1 MSVTVEHRRMAA
13 RIDARMKQ
21 LEALELLEVEILSE
35 MADFMPDFHHLML
48 NASGPKMDALC
59 EEYAGFYRFAKILET
74 VASGIASGK
83 IKVPGGRVVNKE
95 HKLAAA
101 IDLRV
106 RQLEANG
113 VSDAALMEQ
122 MVGHILDLQWLWSTL
137 SDEKLMYL
145 CREHPGLYRYG
156 MLMEAAADAE
166 SKKAKTDYGQLP
178 ELPDSIK
185 ATVAQLLTDGST
197 LEREFQT
204 ILDEQGRRDMWVAIE
219 VMAGC
224 HEHWVSRFVGLAE
237 ELRGSNVPKESI
249 EMMKLIFE
257 PMAQRIN
264 QLHSRVV
271 AK

>member
-1 MSVTVEHRRMAA
+1 
-13 RIDARMKQ
+13 
-21 LEALELLEVEILSE
+21 
-35 MADFMPDFHHLML
+35 
-48 NASGPKMDALC
+48 
-59 EEYAGFYRFAKILET
+59 
-74 VASGIASGK
+74 
-83 IKVPGGRVVNKE
+83 
-95 HKLAAA
+95 
-101 IDLRV
+101 
-106 RQLEANG
+106 
-113 VSDAALMEQ
+113 
-122 MVGHILDLQWLWSTL
+122 
-137 SDEKLMYL
+137 MYL
-145 CREHPGLYRYG
+145 CREYPGLYRYG
-156 MLMEAAADAE
+156 MLMEAAAEAE
-166 SKKAKTDYGQLP
+166 SKKAKTDFGQLP

-204 ILDEQGRRDMWVAIE
+204 ILDEQGRRDMWVEIE